1 MLLRPARF
9 PRAGPRLF
17 LAKTQEESTM
27 TTTRRTRQLAASAVA
42 AALGVTALAGCGSS
56 DDQASGSGGTKGS
69 GSKTVTLVSHD
80 SFNAS
85 KDVLKEFTEETGY
98 TVKVLKSGDAG
109 VALNQEILTKGSPRG
124 DVFFGVDNTLLS
136 RALDSGLFAPY
147 QAKGLDRVAADTR
160 LDADKHRV
168 TPVDTGDIC
177 VNYDKKFFADKKLAP
192 PQSFDDLAKP
202 AYKNLLVTENAG
214 TSSPGLGF
222 LLGTVAAY
230 GEKGYQDYWKKLKS
244 NGVKVV
250 DGWEQAYNEEFSGS
264 AGGKKAK
271 ADRPLVVSYAS
282 SPPVEVLYA
291 KPQPKTAPTGVAT
304 GTCFRQIEFAGLLTG
319 AKNEAGGKAL
329 LDFLISK
336 RFQEDMPLNM
346 FVNPVAKDAKL
357 PELFTEFGATVDRPA
372 TVAPDLIAKNR
383 EQWVQSWSS
392 LVVK

>member
-1 MLLRPARF
+1 M
-9 PRAGPRLF
+9 
-17 LAKTQEESTM
+17 S
-27 TTTRRTRQLAASAVA
+27 TTRRTSRLAATAVA
-42 AALGVTALAGCGSS
+42 AALGVTALAGCG
-56 DDQASGSGGTKGS
+56 GSGDADSGAGGSKGS

-80 SFNAS
+80 SFSAS
-85 KDVLKEFTEETGY
+85 KGVLKEFTKETGY

-109 VALNQEILTKGSPRG
+109 AALNQEILTKGSPRG

-136 RALDSGLFAPY
+136 RALDNDLFTPY
-147 QAKGLDRVAADTR
+147 EAKGIGRVAADAQ
-160 LDADKHRV
+160 LDADRHRV

-177 VNYDKKFFADKKLAP
+177 VNYDKKYFADRKLAP
-192 PQSFDDLAKP
+192 PKSFDDLAKP
-202 AYKNLLVTENAG
+202 AYRNLLVTENAA

-230 GEKGYQDYWKKLKS
+230 GEDGYQDYWKKLKA

-250 DGWEQAYNEEFSGS
+250 DGWEQAYDEEFSGS
-264 AGGKKAK
+264 AGGRKAK

-282 SPPVEVLYA
+282 SPPAEVLYA
-291 KPQPKTAPTGVAT
+291 KPQPAKAPTAVAT
-304 GTCFRQIEFAGLLTG
+304 GTCFRQIEFAGLLNG
-319 AKNEAGGKAL
+319 ARNEAGGKAL

-336 RFQEDMPLNM
+336 KFQEDMPLNM

-357 PELFTEFGATVDRPA
+357 PELFTEFGATVGSPA
-372 TVAPDLIAKNR
+372 TVAPETIAKNR